1 MRQHAIMRQ
10 SHIHIKLT
18 CLACVWWT
26 VCGSVQEKAE
36 DFVSALDSYKLAIES
51 LISLLHGPFS
61 VIIVSRLLS
70 AAAAGLSLVIRAMF

>member
-1 MRQHAIMRQ
+1 
-10 SHIHIKLT
+10 
-18 CLACVWWT
+18 
-26 VCGSVQEKAE
+26 VQEKAE

-51 LISLLHGPFS
+51 LISLLRGPFS